1 LAFGFGRKKISW
13 FWRGFIENLWFWR
26 WYFGRKNR
34 VFPLF
39 ESHLGKIHFVID
51 TMEIESLCL
60 KAQTLEVDHEEE
72 DDEIMYHELELLC
85 ELQTNGQ

>member
-1 LAFGFGRKKISW
+1 MYLCPMKGCPEVYQYKKT
-13 FWRGFIENLWFWR
+13 
-26 WYFGRKNR
+26 
-34 VFPLF
+34 F